1 MRRQNEFLDI
11 FLRGTEPSLGLL
23 LAFALGLLVVGILS
37 NLAYDLLAVGGDWP
51 AVWRPVV
58 ASALLTAFAYV
69 LYWVDRRR
77 RQRVQATVDE
87 SRLSPPH
94 AGLVWLFGP
103 GRFDHLVYALKHH
116 QTGSGGTHCWLV
128 MQDTE
133 PVQRAFSLLTQ
144 QLLEEGITTHLHPVY
159 IEELDVQAS
168 YQAVRDILDREA
180 MEEGLDSNQVI
191 ADITG
196 GTKPLTAGMVLAS
209 LTAGGSMEYIES
221 ERDAQG
227 KPLPDT
233 LRAVLVDTAFYLE
246 VGD

>member
-1 MRRQNEFLDI
+1 MNRRNEFLDV
-11 FLRGTEPSLGLL
+11 FLRGAEPSLGLL
-23 LAFALGLLVVGILS
+23 LAFFLGLLVVGILS
-37 NLAYDLLAVGGDWP
+37 NLVYDLLIVGGDCP
-51 AVWRPVV
+51 AVWRLVV
-58 ASALLTAFAYV
+58 ALILPTILAYV

-77 RQRVQATVDE
+77 KQRVQAAVDE

-116 QTGSGGTHCWLV
+116 QAGNGGTHCWLV

-144 QLLEEGITTHLHPVY
+144 QLLDEAITTHLHPVY
-159 IEELDVQAS
+159 IEELDVQAA
-168 YQAVRDILDREA
+168 YQAVRDILDREVL
-180 MEEGLDSNQVI
+180 EEGLDPSKVI

-209 LTAGGSMEYIES
+209 LTAGRSMEYIES

-246 VGD
+246 VSD